1 MYFVRSGSDPV
12 RSLLPDERFF
22 EGAGSGAEGAGPSS
36 EINGRPAKARGAES
50 LDRIFSK
57 VL

>member
-12 RSLLPDERFF
+12 RSLLLEERFF
-22 EGAGSGAEGAGPSS
+22 DEVNSVAGGAGPSS
-36 EINGRPAKARGAES
+36 EIKGRPANARGADSLES
-50 LDRIFSK
+50 MFSK

>member
-12 RSLLPDERFF
+12 RSLLPEARFL
-22 EGAGSGAEGAGPSS
+22 EDGSGAEDAGPSS
-36 EINGRPAKARGAES
+36 EIKGRPAKASGADN